1 MELTTQQVD
10 FLRSLKTLNDS
21 DNIRIKEIIKKQL
34 IKDEMIIYLLNNK
47 ELEEQEADPSDYLG
61 VNILPYYLIHPTLHN
76 VQNFICYEVQTR
88 EEYRYN
94 NTIKMLQIVFYVLCD
109 EKNGIDKLTGI
120 ARHDLLSA
128 LITHD
133 FNWTNLFGK
142 QIHLISDVPSV
153 TDNDYSTRTL
163 TFEGEF
169 PNNIVKSN
177 VNTKSTMVINK
188 TGG

>member
-1 MELTTQQVD
+1 MELKPEQLD
-10 FLRSLKTLNDS
+10 FLRSLKKLNDS
-21 DNIRIKEIIKKQL
+21 DNIRIKDIIKKKL
-34 IKDEMIIYLLNNK
+34 IDNEMIIYALNNK
-47 ELEEQEADPSDYLG
+47 ELEEQEADPSDYLDT
-61 VNILPYYLIHPTLHN
+61 NILPYYLIHPTLHN
-76 VQNFICYEVQTR
+76 VQNFICIEVQTR
-88 EEYRYN
+88 EEVRYN
-94 NTIKMLQIVFYVLCD
+94 NTVKMIEIMFYILCD
-109 EKNGIDKLTGI
+109 EKNGIDKNTGI
-120 ARHDLLSA
+120 ARHDLLAA

-142 QIHLISDVPSV
+142 QIHLVADVPSV

-177 VNTKSTMVINK
+177 VSTKSTMVVNK

>member
-1 MELTTQQVD
+1 MELTPQQID
-10 FLRSLKTLNDS
+10 FLRSLKTLDDS
-21 DNIRIKEIIKKQL
+21 DNIRIKEIIKKTL
-34 IKDEMIIYLLNNK
+34 IKNDMIIYLLNNK

-61 VNILPYYLIHPTLHN
+61 VNILPYYLIHETLHN
-76 VQNFICYEVQTR
+76 VQNIICYEVQTR
-88 EEYRYN
+88 EEYRYK
-94 NTIKMLQIVFYVLCD
+94 NTIKMLQVVFYVLCD
-109 EKNGIDKLTGI
+109 EKTGIDKTTGI

-133 FNWTNLFGK
+133 FNWSNLFGK
-142 QIHLISDVPSV
+142 QIHLVSDVPNV

>member
-1 MELTTQQVD
+1 MELTPKQLD

-21 DNIRIKEIIKKQL
+21 DNIRVKEIIKKQL
-34 IKDEMIIYLLNNK
+34 IDNEMIIYLLNNK
-47 ELEEQEADPSDYLG
+47 ELEDQEADPSDYLG

-109 EKNGIDKLTGI
+109 EKNGIDKQTGI

-128 LITHD
+128 LIIHD
-133 FNWTNLFGK
+133 FNWSNLFGK
-142 QIHLISDVPSV
+142 QIHLVSDVPSV

-169 PNNIVKSN
+169 PNNIVKSDY
-177 VNTKSTMVINK
+177 NTKSTMVINK